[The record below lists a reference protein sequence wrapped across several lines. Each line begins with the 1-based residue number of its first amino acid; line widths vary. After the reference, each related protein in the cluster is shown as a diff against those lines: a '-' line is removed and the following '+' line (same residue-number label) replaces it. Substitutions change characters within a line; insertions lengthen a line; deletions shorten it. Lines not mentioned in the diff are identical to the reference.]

1 MRPDIHLQK
10 ELLSPPGDTIQETID
25 ALGMSQAELAERIGR
40 SKEKLNGLI
49 NGSEPLTLKTAIL
62 LERVLDI
69 PAAFWLEREK
79 EYRLDLAKIEEQEFL
94 TGCIE
99 WTEKF
104 PVKELKKDTWL
115 PDTKDKAAISGALL
129 KFFSVASP
137 EQWNN
142 IYLNESVTASF
153 KISLANTQSP
163 HSISA
168 WLRIGELKTK
178 QLKLPEYNKK
188 AFSGALN
195 EIKKIVFDHPHDSLI
210 QLQEKCFRCGVAVL
224 YTACLPKA
232 PVSGAVWWRGNNP
245 IIQLSGRY
253 KTNDSFWFAFYHEAG
268 HILKHGK
275 KEIFLEDVNGSP
287 MDEEKESEADEFA
300 QKKLFPEAAFET
312 LKKIIDLKVS
322 DIIEFA
328 DKYETH
334 PAIIVGQLQ
343 HFNIISHSSFNH
355 LKVPVNIPQD
365 NLLRNKT
372 NE

>member
-1 MRPDIHLQK
+1 
-10 ELLSPPGDTIQETID
+10 
-25 ALGMSQAELAERIGR
+25 
-40 SKEKLNGLI
+40 
-49 NGSEPLTLKTAIL
+49 
-62 LERVLDI
+62 
-69 PAAFWLEREK
+69 
-79 EYRLDLAKIEEQEFL
+79 
-94 TGCIE
+94 
-99 WTEKF
+99 
-104 PVKELKKDTWL
+104 
-115 PDTKDKAAISGALL
+115 
-129 KFFSVASP
+129 
-137 EQWNN
+137 
-142 IYLNESVTASF
+142 
-153 KISLANTQSP
+153 
-163 HSISA
+163 
-168 WLRIGELKTK
+168 
-178 QLKLPEYNKK
+178 
-188 AFSGALN
+188 LN